1 MRGGDGDATPHPV
14 AAARHEDWVGG
25 RSVRG
30 TGAMAIKFR
39 CPGCRAKLYV
49 PSRWRGNTIACPRCE
64 APAVVPAAGAE
75 APPGSP
81 AHFDSPAVE
90 ASLAALGGNR
100 HEDPFGDAP
109 VTLPRPG
116 RSGRTTPTPAP
127 DRSTA
132 AGPVVVVSKAPA
144 APRPRGL
151 RTPVTLP
158 WWAVYAYL
166 GTLTLSIVAAFFAG
180 FWWASVG
187 APGP

>member
-1 MRGGDGDATPHPV
+1 
-14 AAARHEDWVGG
+14 
-25 RSVRG
+25 
-30 TGAMAIKFR
+30 MAIKFR

-49 PSRWRGNTIACPRCE
+49 PSRWQGNTIACPRCE
-64 APAVVPAAGAE
+64 APAVVPASGAE
-75 APPGSP
+75 APARPP
-81 AHFDSPAVE
+81 RHFDSPAVE
-90 ASLAALGGNR
+90 ASLAALDGNS

-116 RSGRTTPTPAP
+116 RSGRASSPPVP
-127 DRSTA
+127 DRA
-132 AGPVVVVSKAPA
+132 ASAAPVVVVSKDHA